1 MHEVKT
7 IYNRAMHRL
16 TVRSRKK

>member
-16 TVRSRKK
+16 TVHSS